1 MSHNYRFYAQK
12 VAEAREIRSNGPLRK
27 QLDELFETVRWCE
40 AIWRIEDRIDR
51 ELDRDAR

>member
-27 QLDELFETVRWCE
+27 QLEELFETVRWCE